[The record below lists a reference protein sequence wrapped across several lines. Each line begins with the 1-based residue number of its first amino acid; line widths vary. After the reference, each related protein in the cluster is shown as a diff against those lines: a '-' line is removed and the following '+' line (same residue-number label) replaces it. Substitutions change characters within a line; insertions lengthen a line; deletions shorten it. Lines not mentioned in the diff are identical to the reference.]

1 MSIWLYIAIHSGVTG
16 VLHLLSSF
24 FIIETDILR
33 GPDLENYLP
42 NFFFSCLV
50 CRPWYLFLLGA
61 IIRSCDL
68 VFTHSFIHIFFLH
81 FSTCG
86 CSIFSELVGSNMKT
100 RIDKVLVRG
109 GMVHAS
115 LKLLMLLKFPN
126 VTLKVHLGAIK
137 PSSFC
142 P

>member
-1 MSIWLYIAIHSGVTG
+1 MWLYSAIHSGVTG
-16 VLHLLSSF
+16 VASSALLFHYRNWIFKGLNS
-24 FIIETDILR
+24 
-33 GPDLENYLP
+33 ENYLP
-42 NFFFSCLV
+42 NFIFSCLV
-50 CRPWYLFLLGA
+50 CRSWYVVFLVT
-61 IIRSCDL
+61 IITSCDL
-68 VFTHSFIHIFFLH
+68 VFTHSFIHIFSLH
-81 FSTCG
+81 FSTCR
-86 CSIFSELVGSNMKT
+86 CSDISGLVGSNMKT

-126 VTLKVHLGAIK
+126 VTLKVHSGVIN